1 MNFLN
6 AALRLSGNTDF
17 SVRIIPT
24 ATSLF
29 CTSKLN
35 LGRNNVRAVEEGR
48 AYESLIVSFRSS

>member
-17 SVRIIPT
+17 TVRIIPT
-24 ATSLF
+24 ATLF

-48 AYESLIVSFRSS
+48 LYESFDSSG

>member
-1 MNFLN
+1 MDFLN

-17 SVRIIPT
+17 TVRIIPT

-48 AYESLIVSFRSS
+48 LYESFDSSG